1 MYTYRLSTWQS
12 GKKFACQCR
21 RVGDKVSIP
30 GSERFSEVG
39 NGNPLHYSWLGN
51 PMDRGTCLARVHG
64 VTKES
69 DMT

>member
-39 NGNPLHYSWLGN
+39 NATDSSILAWEIPWTEEPAWLQSMGLQKN
-51 PMDRGTCLARVHG
+51 QT
-64 VTKES
+64 
-69 DMT
+69 

>member
-39 NGNPLHYSWLGN
+39 IATDSSILAWEIPWTEEPAWLQSMGLQKN
-51 PMDRGTCLARVHG
+51 QT
-64 VTKES
+64 
-69 DMT
+69 